1 MISSTEFLE
10 LRKELIKRD
19 AVTKTVTLSQLDV
32 TPDGIRDDYLKVQGR
47 VVSVSRGFWSK
58 LAKTINVN
66 SALATS
72 FMKNDDEAL
81 YAMLIKAIKEY
92 KTVRTS
98 KSNDEYQLI
107 ADPETRTV
115 HNIVKGGGGSGRLSM
130 ETICDITD
138 NILTDNPLISLESA
152 GSLGGETKFNF
163 VNDTEIAFPDAGP
176 DEEFKF
182 GFTISTTPTTTGIE
196 LYNHRLVCT
205 NGMRV
210 NMGRGS
216 IAGSLSNVSEN
227 FNLRSLRPGNI
238 EQFMNNIK
246 SLNAQGFIPTGFKD
260 TLLRTQNTK
269 ASFGELESAIALV
282 MKELPDNEN
291 AKDYKRLVSNYFPAY
306 GMTVDRIRNNGL
318 DIYEMNDRQK
328 SNIRTGMSVWN
339 VINNLTFLGSNK
351 TDFTIGD
358 REGLKSQGGK
368 LFNKAMTTG
377 LDLQYADL
385 QSI

>member
-1 MISSTEFLE
+1 MISSTEFAE
-10 LRKELIKRD
+10 LRKELVRRD
-19 AVTKTVTLSQLDV
+19 AVTKTLTLNQLDI
-32 TPDGIRDDYLKVQGR
+32 TPDGIKGDYLKVQGHI
-47 VVSVSRGFWSK
+47 VSVNRGFWSK
-58 LAKTINVN
+58 LAKTVNVN

-72 FMKNDDEAL
+72 FMKNDDEVL

-98 KSNDEYQLI
+98 KSQEEYQLV

-115 HNIVKGGGGSGRLSM
+115 YNIIKGGGNGRLSM

-138 NILTDNPLISLESA
+138 NILNDNPLISLESA
-152 GSLGGETKFNF
+152 SSLGGVTQFNF
-163 VNDTEIAFPDAGP
+163 VNDNVIAFPDAGP

-182 GFTISTTPTTTGIE
+182 GFTINTTPTTTGIE

-210 NMGRGS
+210 NMGRGT
-216 IAGSLSNVSEN
+216 IASNVGNVSEN
-227 FNLRSLRPGNI
+227 FNLRSLKPGNI
-238 EQFMNNIK
+238 EQFMNNVK
-246 SLNAQGFIPTGFKD
+246 SLNAQGFIPTGFKE

-269 ASFGELESAIALV
+269 ASFGELESAIALI
-282 MKELPDNEN
+282 MNELPDNEN
-291 AKDYKRLVSNYFPAY
+291 AKDYKKLVSSYFPAY
-306 GMTVDRIRNNGL
+306 GMTVDKIRRNGL

-351 TDFTIGD
+351 SEFNIGD
-358 REGLKSQGGK
+358 REGLKSQGGR